1 MYVLIPASDFYPK
14 SKYIYLFLL
23 LIFVDKLIST
33 PKIITVSPNPIP
45 GDKKLPCLS
54 NQIPYPEYLY
64 LLISAFSVRISASNK
79 QFCSVG

>member
-1 MYVLIPASDFYPK
+1 M
-14 SKYIYLFLL
+14 L

-33 PKIITVSPNPIP
+33 PKIITVLPNPIP

-64 LLISAFSVRISASNK
+64 FLIAAFLVRISASNK
-79 QFCSVG
+79 QFSSVG